1 MTTYPKLGMI
11 AGHGDLPIR
20 LIEACRASG
29 RELFVLAVKNQTE
42 EALVTDIPHD
52 WIRFGAAGKGLE
64 LLHQA
69 GVEDVVF
76 AGKFQRPSLAAM
88 RPDARAAKFLAKAGR
103 TAWGDDSLLSAM
115 VKEFEEEGFHIIGP
129 DDIVA
134 DLLAPSGPF
143 GAIEPDK
150 VALDDI
156 SRGFAVARAFGAAD
170 VGQAV
175 VVQEGIVLGVEA
187 AEGTDRLIAR
197 CKDLQRE
204 GPGGVL
210 VKVKKP
216 DQERRIDLPAI
227 GLETV
232 RAVSNAG
239 LRGIAVEAGGSLVI
253 DRERV
258 TEVADAAG
266 IFIVGVTVET

>member
-1 MTTYPKLGMI
+1 M
-11 AGHGDLPIR
+11 
-20 LIEACRASG
+20 
-29 RELFVLAVKNQTE
+29 FVLAVKNQTE
-42 EALVTDIPHD
+42 EALVTGLPHD
-52 WIRFGAAGKGLE
+52 WIRLGAGGKGIE

-76 AGKFQRPSLAAM
+76 AGKFHRPSLAEM
-88 RPDARAAKFLAKAGR
+88 RPDARTAKLLVKAGR

-115 VKEFEEEGFHIIGP
+115 VKEFEKEGFRIVAP
-129 DDIVA
+129 DDIVT

-150 VALDDI
+150 AALDDI
-156 SRGFAVARAFGAAD
+156 SRGVAVARALGDAD

-197 CKDLQRE
+197 CKDLQRD

-216 DQERRIDLPAI
+216 DQERRVDLPVI
-227 GLETV
+227 GVETV
-232 RAVSNAG
+232 RAASDAG

-253 DRERV
+253 GRDRV
-258 TEVADAAG
+258 TEAADAAG
-266 IFIVGVTVET
+266 IFIVGLTVET

>member
-1 MTTYPKLGMI
+1 MSTDPKLGII
-11 AGHGDLPIR
+11 AGRGDLPIR

-52 WIRFGAAGKGLE
+52 WIRFGAGGKGLE

-69 GVEDVVF
+69 GVRDVVF

-88 RPDARAAKFLAKAGR
+88 RPDARTAKFFAKAGR
-103 TAWGDDSLLSAM
+103 AAWGDDGLLSAM
-115 VKEFEEEGFHIIGP
+115 VKEFEKEGFRIVAP

-150 VALDDI
+150 VALEDI
-156 SRGFAVARAFGAAD
+156 SRGIAVARALGDAD

-175 VVQEGIVLGVEA
+175 VVQEGVVLGVEA

-197 CKDLQRE
+197 CKDLQRD

-216 DQERRIDLPAI
+216 DQERRVDLPTI

-232 RAVSNAG
+232 RAVSDAG
-239 LRGIAVEAGGSLVI
+239 LRGIAVEAGGSLVV
-253 DRERV
+253 DRGRV
-258 TEVADAAG
+258 TEAADAAG
-266 IFIVGVTVET
+266 IFIVGVTVKT